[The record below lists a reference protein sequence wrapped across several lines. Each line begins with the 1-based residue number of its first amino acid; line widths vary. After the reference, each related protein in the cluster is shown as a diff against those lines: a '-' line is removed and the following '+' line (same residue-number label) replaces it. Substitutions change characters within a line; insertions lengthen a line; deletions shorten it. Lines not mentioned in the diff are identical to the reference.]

1 MNHVIRQ
8 KALEG
13 LEGLGIKVDKRR
25 NELSYCRNTETVIS
39 TDDSPVK
46 CFVIPT
52 DEELVITEDAHAL
65 MAGTYDVHT
74 NFTYSF
80 QSPDY
85 VNRERAEAFAAE
97 IKEKPHLE
105 EIVASPHP

>member
-52 DEELVITEDAHAL
+52 DEELVMAVDAEAIL
-65 MAGTYDVHT
+65 EGRYDLPT
-74 NFTYSF
+74 KFKYSF
-80 QSPDY
+80 
-85 VNRERAEAFAAE
+85 
-97 IKEKPHLE
+97 E
-105 EIVASPHP
+105 EPGFVPTYLRMG